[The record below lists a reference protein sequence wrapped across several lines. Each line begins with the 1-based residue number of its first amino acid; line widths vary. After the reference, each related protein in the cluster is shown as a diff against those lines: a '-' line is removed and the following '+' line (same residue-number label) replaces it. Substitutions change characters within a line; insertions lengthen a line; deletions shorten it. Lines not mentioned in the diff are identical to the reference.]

1 MGKEVTVELK
11 NSLAVTGTLH
21 SVDQFLNFRLDNA
34 QVVNADVFPQLSAV
48 KNMFVRGSTVRYV
61 HVPSSEV
68 DTEVL
73 QDAARKEAAQA
84 SRK

>member
-1 MGKEVTVELK
+1 MELK

-21 SVDQFLNFRLDNA
+21 SVDQFLNFRLDDA
-34 QVVNADVFPQLSAV
+34 RVVNADKFPQLAAV